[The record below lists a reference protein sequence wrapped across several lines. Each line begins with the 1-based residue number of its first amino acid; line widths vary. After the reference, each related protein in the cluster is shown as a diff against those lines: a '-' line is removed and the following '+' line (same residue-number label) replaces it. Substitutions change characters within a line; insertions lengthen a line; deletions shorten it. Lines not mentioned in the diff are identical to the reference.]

1 MFSYFPSGVSNQR
14 AADGNGYFLPVN
26 WQTYTGNG
34 SFSVQADCVPSS
46 CNNLT
51 AAVIRSRRCVVGRPA
66 GRRAGVYHNSDHV
79 EIILEKDLR
88 RQLSMQGKII
98 TISRQCGSGGH
109 SIGSELAQ
117 RLDVPFYD
125 REIGVSI

>member
-1 MFSYFPSGVSNQR
+1 MFPYFPSGVSNQR

-51 AAVIRSRRCVVGRPA
+51 ADVIRSRRCVVGRPA
-66 GRRAGVYHNSDHV
+66 GRRAGIYNDSDYV
-79 EIILEKDLR
+79 EIILEKNLGGIYAGKDYYNQQTVWKR
-88 RQLSMQGKII
+88 RTQYWK
-98 TISRQCGSGGH
+98 
-109 SIGSELAQ
+109 
-117 RLDVPFYD
+117 
-125 REIGVSI
+125 